1 MRRLVLKGLG
11 ATLLGAAGSV
21 RAQSSPPWPSRP
33 VRVVVPF
40 STGTAADLVARALG
54 TRLSA
59 MWGQSVLIENV
70 QGAGGNIGAATV
82 AKAPADGYTLSL
94 IHI

>member
-21 RAQSSPPWPSRP
+21 RAQSPPPWPSRP

-82 AKAPADGYTLSL
+82 AKAP
-94 IHI
+94 